1 MMFLTLLAL
10 LVLLVNLYVLLDIV
24 SGVKQL
30 RALDEIAPQNLE
42 SSPMVSVVVPACNEE
57 EAIDPAL
64 RSLLAL
70 GYDNIEI
77 LVVDDRST
85 DNTAGV
91 LRNIQKEHPRLQ
103 ILTISELP
111 EGWLGKNNAL
121 HRGALRAKGEYIL
134 FTDADILFAP
144 STLKRAVSLMVSEK
158 LDHLSLIFKN
168 VAKGALLGAMMMD
181 AGGGL
186 FFLFKPWKVNDP
198 KSKHFIGV
206 GAFNLVR
213 KSVYHKIEGHK
224 SIRMHP
230 IDDILLG
237 KIIKQNGFTQDCL
250 TAYNFLTVHWYSSP
264 RKMINGLMK
273 NIFALYDYKIFYAM
287 IAVILIF
294 ALTILPLWGALLGAG
309 MFRGVCLTIVC
320 VRLSSTVYGIRS
332 TGMAWKTLP
341 FSFIT
346 PYVNIYIIVKG
357 VIKTIAGK
365 GIEWRGTHYPLDK
378 LKKSI
383 SIFDDV
389 MRGL

>member
-1 MMFLTLLAL
+1 MMLLTLLAL
-10 LVLLVNLYVLLDIV
+10 FVLLVNLYVLLDIV

-30 RALDEIAPQNLE
+30 RALDEIDPQPLK
-42 SSPMVSVVVPACNEE
+42 SSPMISVVVPACNEE
-57 EAIDPAL
+57 DTIDPAL

-70 GYDNIEI
+70 DYDNIEI
-77 LVVDDRST
+77 LVVNDRST

-91 LRNIQKEHPRLQ
+91 LRNIQKEHPQLQ
-103 ILTISELP
+103 IRTISELP

-121 HRGALRAKGEYIL
+121 HQGALKAKGEYIL

-144 STLKRAVSLMVSEK
+144 STVTRAVTLVVSEK

-186 FFLFKPWKVNDP
+186 FFLFKPWKVSDP

-213 KSVYHKIEGHK
+213 KSVYHKIGGHK

-230 IDDILLG
+230 VDDILLG
-237 KIIKQNGFTQDCL
+237 KIIKQNGFTQNCL
-250 TAYNFLTVHWYSSP
+250 TAYSFLTVHWYSST
-264 RKMINGLMK
+264 RKMIDGLMK
-273 NIFALYDYKIFYAM
+273 NIFALYDFKVLYAM
-287 IAVILIF
+287 TAVALITVI
-294 ALTILPLWGALLGAG
+294 TILPLWGALLGTG
-309 MFRGVCLTIVC
+309 TFRLVCLTIVC
-320 VRLSSTVYGIRS
+320 VRLASTASGIRV
-332 TGMAWKTLP
+332 TGTAWKSLP
-341 FSFIT
+341 FSFVT
-346 PYVNIYIIVKG
+346 PYINIYIIVKG

-383 SIFDDV
+383 SLY
-389 MRGL
+389 R